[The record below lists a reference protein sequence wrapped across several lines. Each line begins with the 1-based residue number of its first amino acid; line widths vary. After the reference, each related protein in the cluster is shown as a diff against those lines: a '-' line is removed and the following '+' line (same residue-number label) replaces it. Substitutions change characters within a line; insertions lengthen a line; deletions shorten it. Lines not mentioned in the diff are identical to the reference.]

1 MRGPADTSAVQALN
15 TMTITAPENTDAMYR
30 LALQVR
36 SRRDLERFL
45 DRLAEDYEINREVWE
60 NRSVPEFL
68 IALADCSRRSEE
80 TAKADAVP
88 QSGPELWQYI
98 ARLLL
103 GASVVR

>member
-1 MRGPADTSAVQALN
+1 MRILPFAPALN
-15 TMTITAPENTDAMYR
+15 TMTAIAPEHTDAMYR
-30 LALQVR
+30 LALKVR

-60 NRSVPEFL
+60 NRSVPDFL

-80 TAKADAVP
+80 VAQATLGAE
-88 QSGPELWQYI
+88 SGPELWQYI

>member
-1 MRGPADTSAVQALN
+1 MNA
-15 TMTITAPENTDAMYR
+15 ITHEHTDAMYR
-30 LALQVR
+30 LAIEVR
-36 SRRDLERFL
+36 SKRDLERFL
-45 DRLAEDYEINREVWE
+45 DKLAEDYEINREVWE
-60 NRSVPEFL
+60 NRSVPDFL

-80 TAKADAVP
+80 SAKAAAAP

>member
-1 MRGPADTSAVQALN
+1 MWILPPVPALK
-15 TMTITAPENTDAMYR
+15 TMTITAPEHTDAMYR
-30 LALQVR
+30 LALKVR

-60 NRSVPEFL
+60 NRSVPDFL

-80 TAKADAVP
+80 VAHATAAAE
-88 QSGPELWQYI
+88 SGPELWQYI

>member
-1 MRGPADTSAVQALN
+1 
-15 TMTITAPENTDAMYR
+15 MTITAPENTDAMYR

-45 DRLAEDYEINREVWE
+45 DRLAEDYEINCEVWE

-80 TAKADAVP
+80 TAKAAP

>member
-1 MRGPADTSAVQALN
+1 MS
-15 TMTITAPENTDAMYR
+15 ITAPENTDTMYR
-30 LALQVR
+30 LALRVR
-36 SRRDLERFL
+36 SQRDLERFL

-60 NRSVPEFL
+60 NHSVPDFL

-80 TAKADAVP
+80 VSGAASAA
-88 QSGPELWQYI
+88 QSSPEMWQYL

>member
-1 MRGPADTSAVQALN
+1 
-15 TMTITAPENTDAMYR
+15 MYR

-36 SRRDLERFL
+36 SKRDLERFL
-45 DRLAEDYEINREVWE
+45 DRLAEDYEINRQVWE
-60 NRSVPEFL
+60 NRSVPAFL
-68 IALADCSRRSEE
+68 SALADCSRRSEE
-80 TAKADAVP
+80 IARPANAA